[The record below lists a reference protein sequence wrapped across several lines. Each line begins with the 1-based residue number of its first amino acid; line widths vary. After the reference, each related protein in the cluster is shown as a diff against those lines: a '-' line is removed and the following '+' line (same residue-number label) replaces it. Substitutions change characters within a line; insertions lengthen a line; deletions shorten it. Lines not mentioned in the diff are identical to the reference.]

1 MNNTSHTEL
10 IKKILAIP
18 AEDRTTEFKRLGKDL
33 RVSKVI
39 ESIVAM
45 ANTDGGLIILGIDDP
60 QKTKAKG
67 FDRILGIEENRE
79 KFDEIG
85 RNISRITPPVS
96 HLWPPALLRASEN
109 KHIGVISIPKGT
121 PGRLFKTWIL
131 REYHVF

>member
-67 FDRILGIEENRE
+67 FDRI
-79 KFDEIG
+79 
-85 RNISRITPPVS
+85 
-96 HLWPPALLRASEN
+96 
-109 KHIGVISIPKGT
+109 
-121 PGRLFKTWIL
+121 
-131 REYHVF
+131 